1 MTGKMELILNAVGVA
16 LAAACLAFAA
26 NADLKDIDGNA
37 VSNTTSF
44 ASVDGES
51 GTVGDFLGVG
61 GFATKDAVDDG
72 MTALSNNLTRAIEE
86 ATPVDYAHVA
96 QMASN
101 AAPAA
106 ASVAKDATNYTDR
119 VTSDLAASKR
129 GLLDLVVYEQKIVT
143 NSVTDAES
151 TVVGVTTNTIP
162 TTNSLATTG
171 LVNALVEARVPR
183 TRTVNMKPLSS
194 DITLS
199 AADVKVSLVPQTE
212 IVETATTNDAGEVV
226 TTVTTNATGKATV
239 SVGDESATFYTADEA
254 DEKLEAISSSLKGH
268 TDSKDNPH
276 GVTAAQVGV
285 SLADATSV
293 TTNEAGE
300 VVTNAVANVKRL
312 TVDKANAD
320 LTTKKYVD
328 AATSEAVKP
337 ILSNTNV
344 TFRIDGK
351 DLLIVGTND
360 TTLWNSYYAPR
371 ASDQTSPTSSVPAVA
386 EKKYPLFIIRL
397 NEDSSAPKFSDIEL
411 KATTNNFANESM
423 VFYGG
428 TSVNGNSARLLSGFV
443 PDWFRLYVLSSEVG
457 GDARKWT
464 RIRNTLDLAD
474 GYKPRDVAI
483 IVDPSMLRREQGGE
497 WCSDQNDEL
506 VWSFV
511 RMTDGVTDEG
521 AETDA
526 DGKSSLWRPAMPVR
540 WYSKLPAWAEQ
551 EVPTL

>member
-1 MTGKMELILNAVGVA
+1 MKKKSIPNTAAVA

-26 NADLKDIDGNA
+26 SAEMKDIDGNK
-37 VSNTTSF
+37 VSSKTSF
-44 ASVDGES
+44 ANVDGET
-51 GTVGDFLGVG
+51 GTVGDFLGIG
-61 GFATKDAVDDG
+61 GFATKDAVDGDVA
-72 MTALSNNLTRAIEE
+72 ALSNNLTRAIAD

-101 AAPAA
+101 AAPATALSSA
-106 ASVAKDATNYTDR
+106 AQDATNYTDSASSR
-119 VTSDLAASKR
+119 LDASKR
-129 GLLDLVVYEQKIVT
+129 GLLDLVVYKQGVITNAVT
-143 NSVTDAES
+143 NAG
-151 TVVGVTTNTIP
+151 VVAVSVTTNAIP
-162 TTNSLATTG
+162 TTNSLATTE
-171 LVNALVEARVPR
+171 LVNTLVSARVPQ

-199 AADVKVSLVPQTE
+199 AADV
-212 IVETATTNDAGEVV
+212 G
-226 TTVTTNATGKATV
+226 V
-239 SVGDESATFYTADEA
+239 SVTNKGTDGVWTVKAGDGSADLAGKKYVDDSLADKVPVSRTVNGKTLASDVTLSAA
-254 DEKLEAISSSLKGH
+254 D
-268 TDSKDNPH
+268 
-276 GVTAAQVGV
+276 VGV

-293 TTNEAGE
+293 TTNGEE
-300 VVTNAVANVKRL
+300 VVTNAVAGVKRL
-312 TVDKANAD
+312 TVDKASAD
-320 LTTKKYVD
+320 LATQGYVD
-328 AATSEAVKP
+328 TATSDAVKP
-337 ILSNTNV
+337 ILANTNV
-344 TFRIDGK
+344 SFRIDGK
-351 DLLIVGTND
+351 DLLIVGTNN

-371 ASDQTSPTSSVPAVA
+371 ASDQTTPTSSVPAAV
-386 EKKYPLFIIRL
+386 ERKYPLFLIRL

-411 KATTNNFANESM
+411 KATTNNFARDSAGDDTM

-428 TSVNGNSARLLSGFV
+428 TSVNGNSARLLSGLV

-521 AETDA
+521 AETETNA
-526 DGKSSLWRPAMPVR
+526 DGKSSSLWRPTMPVR
-540 WYSKLPAWAEQ
+540 WYSKLPTWAEQ
-551 EVPTL
+551 AEYAPSN